1 MIDLLDGFQGAAS
14 IENSLYRE
22 GIPSAEGRAA
32 TPLNNQ
38 DGIRMAESNTIL
50 THTSPLECD
59 IPGPSHE
66 YVATVPGS
74 KDILSSPLNAT
85 YTPPTYELRTP
96 QKIEDGIL
104 DSASTA
110 FTCTNSTS
118 AAVPRVRRLNLKG
131 LQVATQQMHSSHRA
145 QILFE
150 GVKKSKNILHRQ
162 QVRKHKQ
169 LSDVKFNHLLSALM
183 QNLKNVNG
191 IERKCILAKNRNKKL
206 IPRGRKF
213 SLEEK
218 IFALS
223 IYKQCGKSYRY
234 LSDAF
239 GLPSR
244 KTLVKVLQH
253 IPFHTGINNRLFQ
266 HLKVRVSKLTLL
278 DRHCVLMFDEIA
290 LQPGLQYNYILDCV
304 DGFVDLG
311 GADRRPKFADHALVF
326 LLKGIRKQWKQPIC
340 FTFCEGTTQT
350 ADLIDLI
357 KSVVRKVRETG
368 LSIVATV
375 SDQGATNAAAI
386 RSLIQDTQRQC
397 VRKGVDNGYQ
407 GYLVDEMEIVHLFDI
422 PHLFRGIR
430 NGLLKDDLHFVE
442 DGVSKVGS
450 WDHLVKLYQIERNR
464 GHYSLIY
471 KLTDEHVLASKLK
484 KMSVKHCTEVFSRTV
499 ACAMQFRAVAS
510 TGLNQSSDHY
520 LDPKATDTAHLFL
533 FLDELFD
540 SLNGSQIPVYP
551 RKPLRGVVTRKSRHV
566 SFWVSVALPL
576 LKSMSFSN
584 STVTPSIKNLV
595 FTLRGFLYIWNH
607 LRGKNFRYF
616 NPRSFHKS
624 PLEYLFSCIRS
635 HDATNTRPNC
645 SEFMSSAKSLLINGF
660 VSSHCLGDNCEPDD
674 SVRVLANFKSF
685 VETRSVPLST
695 EHFQVPIAT
704 YSTPEA
710 LVCNNPLDFA
720 TPYLAGVVAKKFS
733 PQVACSNCR
742 KIMESLADD
751 PHNILIKHRE
761 YIMREGPSSLF
772 TSTKFFAAYRHIAN
786 VIFFLIPKFITS
798 YGIRKKIID
807 HLRTEVDIGY
817 VFCAEHHEENT
828 YLMYKVCTNVILFS
842 YVSKV
847 NRILCRRDF
856 RHRDDDEVTR
866 LAFSKFST
874 KRGY

>member
-1 MIDLLDGFQGAAS
+1 MYFEGFQGAAS

-162 QVRKHKQ
+162 Q
-169 LSDVKFNHLLSALM
+169 
-183 QNLKNVNG
+183 
-191 IERKCILAKNRNKKL
+191 
-206 IPRGRKF
+206 
-213 SLEEK
+213 
-218 IFALS
+218 
-223 IYKQCGKSYRY
+223 
-234 LSDAF
+234 
-239 GLPSR
+239 
-244 KTLVKVLQH
+244 
-253 IPFHTGINNRLFQ
+253 

-368 LSIVATV
+368 LLIVATV

-607 LRGKNFRYF
+607 LRGKN
-616 NPRSFHKS
+616 
-624 PLEYLFSCIRS
+624 FSCIRS